1 MKRLL
6 TIFCFFA
13 FLAGCGNDR
22 PAVERQSF
30 MLQVERTGPAAMSA
44 PAQGALR
51 VGRVAVAPPFDE
63 RPLVY
68 RRDDVRY
75 ETDFYNQFAA
85 DPADMLA
92 QALAGWLSQSGLFQR
107 VVLPGGVGTADYRL
121 ETSVSALYVDF
132 QAETPAAVLN
142 VRWRLVRDGDGA
154 TVVDLDSRQRVP
166 LAERSSA
173 GAARAYRQALQQALG
188 QLEKAVSAALVEGR

>member
-1 MKRLL
+1 MKKLL
-6 TIFCFFA
+6 PLLLLA
-13 FLAGCGNDR
+13 LLAGCGNDR

-30 MLQVERTGPAAMSA
+30 LLEVERTAPAASA

-51 VGRVAVAPPFDE
+51 VGRVAVASPFDE

-68 RRDDVRY
+68 RRNDVRY

-92 QALAGWLSQSGLFQR
+92 EALAAWFGQSGLFQR
-107 VVLPGGVGTADYRL
+107 VVPPGAVATVDYRL

-132 QAETPAAVLN
+132 QAQPPAAVLN
-142 VRWRLVRDGDGA
+142 MRWRLVRDSDGDS
-154 TVVDLDSRQRVP
+154 VVDLDSRQRVV
-166 LAERSSA
+166 LAERSPA
-173 GAARAYRQALQQALG
+173 GAARAYRQALQQALV
-188 QLEKAVSAALVEGR
+188 QLEKAVADALIKGR